1 MRFTWD
7 PVKSERNLR
16 TRGLSLADAA
26 LSSTFSPF
34 GRPMREKRNGT
45 GNSSRAK
52 TPVRLKESKSPT
64 RGRTDWARVDATTD
78 VEIAEQI
85 RQNPD
90 DVEFTDEMFA
100 HARWVMPVKKVP
112 ISFRV
117 DPDVLAF
124 FKAAG
129 TGYQS
134 RMNAVL
140 RGYMRGKA
148 GSSVAKSGKTKTG

>member
-1 MRFTWD
+1 
-7 PVKSERNLR
+7 
-16 TRGLSLADAA
+16 
-26 LSSTFSPF
+26 
-34 GRPMREKRNGT
+34 MREKRNGT

-52 TPVRLKESKSPT
+52 TPVRRKENKSPA
-64 RGRTDWARVDATTD
+64 RGRTDWVRVDATTD

-100 HARWVMPVKKVP
+100 QARWVMPVKKVP

-148 GSSVAKSGKTKTG
+148 DSSVAKSGKTKTG

>member
-1 MRFTWD
+1 
-7 PVKSERNLR
+7 
-16 TRGLSLADAA
+16 
-26 LSSTFSPF
+26 
-34 GRPMREKRNGT
+34 MREKRNGT
-45 GNSSRAK
+45 ENFSRAK
-52 TPVRLKESKSPT
+52 TPVRRKESKSPT

-85 RQNPD
+85 RQSPD

-100 HARWVMPVKKVP
+100 QAQWMKPVKKVP

-124 FKAAG
+124 FKTAG
-129 TGYQS
+129 GGYQS

-140 RGYMRGKA
+140 RSYMRGKP
-148 GSSVAKSGKTKTG
+148 GSRPAKSGKAKTG

>member
-1 MRFTWD
+1 
-7 PVKSERNLR
+7 
-16 TRGLSLADAA
+16 
-26 LSSTFSPF
+26 
-34 GRPMREKRNGT
+34 MREMRNGT

-52 TPVRLKESKSPT
+52 TPVRRKESKSPA
-64 RGRTDWARVDATTD
+64 RGRTDWARIDSTTD

-100 HARWVMPVKKVP
+100 QAHWVMPVKKVP

-148 GSSVAKSGKTKTG
+148 GSNVAKSGKTKTG